1 MNTHSKTD
9 KTLDVALLM
18 NCSKRGAN
26 TMRKM
31 LMVRLIAS
39 FLACVL
45 WSGLT
50 EAEADEG
57 KAKLKAIGEDYF
69 SVYANRRDIDRLMT
83 FYDSKVVLKDMV
95 YGNHIQ
101 GRENLKKF
109 FDWGN
114 DNFKLVDG
122 NESLKVTRQ
131 YYDQNAIFTEG
142 YFHPFHYYGE
152 QLGPWYF
159 LIVLKLNSELKIIE
173 QIDWINYTPK
183 SKFTGG
189 ENLNQ
194 LIVE

>member
-1 MNTHSKTD
+1 
-9 KTLDVALLM
+9 
-18 NCSKRGAN
+18 
-26 TMRKM
+26 MRKM

-39 FLACVL
+39 FLACLL

-50 EAEADEG
+50 EADEG

-83 FYDSKVVLKDMV
+83 FYDPKVVLKDMV

-131 YYDQNAIFTEG
+131 YYDQNTIFTEG

-152 QLGPWYF
+152 QLGPVHTNLITPAGVYF
-159 LIVLKLNSELKIIE
+159 FRILGAVSVIWLFQMNELQHEIREKYAEPLGSPLKHAIRCCSSLI
-173 QIDWINYTPK
+173 
-183 SKFTGG
+183 
-189 ENLNQ
+189 
-194 LIVE
+194 